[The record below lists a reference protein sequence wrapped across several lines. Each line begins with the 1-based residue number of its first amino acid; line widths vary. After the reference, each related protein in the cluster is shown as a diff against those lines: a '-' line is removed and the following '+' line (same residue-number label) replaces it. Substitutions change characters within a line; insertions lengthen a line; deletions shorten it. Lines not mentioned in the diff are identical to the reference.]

1 MYCGLS
7 EVRKHISGVCRIA
20 DSRVLEHWRV
30 VDAVPFHRDRKMSR
44 IGRDG
49 VNAPR
54 NGNQFGLTR
63 HSRAGTA
70 GRENGVSHATV
81 ATIEHDVFNDA
92 DFFALR
98 SLYFCAD
105 DLARLHVA
113 RATRTRRGL
122 GLCNGWQRPRNRSY
136 K

>member
-1 MYCGLS
+1 M
-7 EVRKHISGVCRIA
+7 RKHISGVCRIA

-30 VDAVPFHRDRKMSR
+30 VDAVPFHRDRKISR

-81 ATIEHDVFNDA
+81 ATIEHDVFTTPT
-92 DFFALR
+92 
-98 SLYFCAD
+98 SSPCAVFTFVPMI
-105 DLARLHVA
+105 LLVC
-113 RATRTRRGL
+113 T
-122 GLCNGWQRPRNRSY
+122 
-136 K
+136 